1 MAAEERW
8 ERADSYR
15 ATLSHPVVGSGE
27 RVRAE
32 KDAPACFDMVQ
43 LIIFQLMLPNTII
56 RCEYLSKWLG
66 RVVNHNM
73 PKAPSINDIYG
84 YTRSP

>member
-8 ERADSYR
+8 ERADAYR
-15 ATLSHPVVGSGE
+15 ATLSHPVVGNGE
-27 RVRAE
+27 SVRAE

-43 LIIFQLMLPNTII
+43 LIIFKRMLPNPII

-66 RVVNHNM
+66 RVVDHNM
-73 PKAPSINDIYG
+73 PKAPRINDIHG
-84 YTRSP
+84 YTRFP